1 MYHIIYIISVFV
13 YNITH
18 CKKNCI
24 TNIEVTSKKVYDKY
38 RSNGLPTILK
48 RSYPHGN
55 DFEMTQPPV
64 RFGIVKKGF
73 AFSVG
78 MGGGGVAYA

>member
-1 MYHIIYIISVFV
+1 M
-13 YNITH
+13 
-18 CKKNCI
+18 
-24 TNIEVTSKKVYDKY
+24 TNIEATGYHI
-38 RSNGLPTILK
+38 ILK

-64 RFGIVKKGF
+64 RFVIVKKGF

-78 MGGGGVAYA
+78 MGGGV